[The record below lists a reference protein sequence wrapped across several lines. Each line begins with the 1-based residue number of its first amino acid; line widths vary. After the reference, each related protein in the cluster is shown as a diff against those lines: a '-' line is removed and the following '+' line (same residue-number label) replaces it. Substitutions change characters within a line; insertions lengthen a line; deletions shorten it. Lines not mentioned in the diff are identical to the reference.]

1 MGTTTCKYIMNPEF
15 IINIFI
21 LEVHIIFQ
29 VYVIIINVF
38 NCMLDTNIY
47 EYADVLECEYA
58 DIHKYEYANVYK
70 YELVETQKIE
80 KQKRKKKTFSSTCGA
95 CVAGTLV
102 PGRLTGTK
110 WRPT

>member
-1 MGTTTCKYIMNPEF
+1 MNPEF

-47 EYADVLECEYA
+47 EYADVQECEYA
-58 DIHKYEYANVYK
+58 EVHEYKYTNIYE
-70 YELVETQKIE
+70 YELVETQK
-80 KQKRKKKTFSSTCGA
+80 KKKKTFIT
-95 CVAGTLV
+95 
-102 PGRLTGTK
+102 GR
-110 WRPT
+110 

>member
-1 MGTTTCKYIMNPEF
+1 MNPEF

-29 VYVIIINVF
+29 VYVIIINIF

-47 EYADVLECEYA
+47 EYTDIQEYEYA
-58 DIHKYEYANVYK
+58 DIHKYEYANVYEYK
-70 YELVETQKIE
+70 FVETQKMK
-80 KQKRKKKTFSSTCGA
+80 KQKRKKRHLVPVLKCSTCGE

-102 PGRLTGTK
+102 RVGVTDRH
-110 WRPT
+110 

>member
-1 MGTTTCKYIMNPEF
+1 MCTTTCKYIMNPEF

-47 EYADVLECEYA
+47 ECTDVLECEYT
-58 DIHKYEYANVYK
+58 DMHEYESANVYE
-70 YELVETQKIE
+70 YELVETQKI
-80 KQKRKKKTFSSTCGA
+80 QK
-95 CVAGTLV
+95 
-102 PGRLTGTK
+102 
-110 WRPT
+110 

>member
-1 MGTTTCKYIMNPEF
+1 MNPEF

-58 DIHKYEYANVYK
+58 DVHEYEYANVYEYK
-70 YELVETQKIE
+70 LVETQKWKSRKE
-80 KQKRKKKTFSSTCGA
+80 KKRH
-95 CVAGTLV
+95 LV
-102 PGRLTGTK
+102 PVGNTDRY
-110 WRPT
+110 

>member
-1 MGTTTCKYIMNPEF
+1 MCTTTCKYIMNPEF
-15 IINIFI
+15 IIIIFI

-47 EYADVLECEYA
+47 ECTDVLECEYT
-58 DIHKYEYANVYK
+58 DMHEYESANVYE

-80 KQKRKKKTFSSTCGA
+80 K
-95 CVAGTLV
+95 
-102 PGRLTGTK
+102 
-110 WRPT
+110 

>member
-1 MGTTTCKYIMNPEF
+1 MCTTTCKYIMNHKF

-21 LEVHIIFQ
+21 LEVHIIFK

-58 DIHKYEYANVYK
+58 DIHKYEYEYEYANIYE
-70 YELVETQKIE
+70 YELVETQK
-80 KQKRKKKTFSSTCGA
+80 
-95 CVAGTLV
+95 
-102 PGRLTGTK
+102 
-110 WRPT
+110 